1 VGGASPRRFSHN
13 SAEMLTR
20 DLEDWTEGSQRAD
33 VERNQIA
40 IWHQDRPR
48 GLGPSSGSLASAS
61 GKPVFRSPILLCS

>member
-33 VERNQIA
+33 VERN
-40 IWHQDRPR
+40 
-48 GLGPSSGSLASAS
+48 
-61 GKPVFRSPILLCS
+61 